1 MTHKVV
7 VIDPGHNGQ
16 NNAHPEILKQQ
27 VDAGFGEKK
36 DCNTT
41 GTETNDGYTEALF
54 NWKVALHLKADL
66 EAKGITVV
74 MTRSSNDGV
83 GPCVNERAAVG
94 NDNEAAAVISIHGD
108 GDLHNDVTGFYVMT
122 AERDPA
128 GPEMAAQSA
137 RLAKDVRDS
146 LVANG
151 SSPSNS
157 LGQDGLWKRG
167 DLSGLNL
174 SVRPTVMVEMGNM
187 RSDHDAALMTSAE
200 GQDQYAAGLAA
211 GVVKYLIGQ

>member
-7 VIDPGHNGQ
+7 VIDAGHNGQ
-16 NNAHPEILKQQ
+16 NNAHPEIINQQ
-27 VDAGFGEKK
+27 VDAGFGQRKA
-36 DCNTT
+36 CNTT

-54 NWKVALHLKADL
+54 NWKVAEHLKANL
-66 EAKGITVV
+66 EARGITVI

-83 GPCVNERAAVG
+83 GPCVNQRAAIG
-94 NDNEAAAVISIHGD
+94 NDSQAAAVISIHGD
-108 GDLHNDVTGFYVMT
+108 GDDKGAHGFYAMT

-137 RLAKDVRDS
+137 RLARDVRNA
-146 LVANG
+146 LVDG
-151 SSPSNS
+151 GLQPSTH

-167 DLSGLNL
+167 DLAGLNL

-187 RSDHDAALMTSAE
+187 KNPGDAAMMSSAS
-200 GQDQYAAGLAA
+200 GQQQIATALASAAI
-211 GVVKYLIGQ
+211 KYLIGQ